1 LWTHASR
8 VNGHIGDF
16 DREDVVTLRIKTDV
30 EPLGR
35 LPAQTRGGGE
45 DLPPVEK
52 PSQREGGSHQPED
65 LPYVVGNPSESEDHL
80 LTGRVGVEGIQEVQS
95 RRAGV
100 GELETDVISAHLKPL
115 GAPHLRHVGQGALE
129 DEARVDAV
137 DLGRLGA
144 ISEEGLHD
152 HSPAVNEFGVRK
164 ELPRV
169 PRGS

>member
-65 LPYVVGNPSESEDHL
+65 LPWVVWDARKSGHHL
-80 LTGRVGVEGIQEVQS
+80 LTGRVGVKGIQEVHS
-95 RRAGV
+95 RRARAD
-100 GELETDVISAHLKPL
+100 ELEADVESAHLKPL
-115 GAPHLRHVGQGALE
+115 GAPHLGHVGQGALE
-129 DEARVDAV
+129 DEPRGEAE